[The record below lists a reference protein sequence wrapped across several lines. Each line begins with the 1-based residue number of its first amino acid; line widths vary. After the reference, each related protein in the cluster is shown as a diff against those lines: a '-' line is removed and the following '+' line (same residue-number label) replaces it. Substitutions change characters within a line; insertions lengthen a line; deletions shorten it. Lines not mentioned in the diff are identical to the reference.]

1 MTDEHA
7 VLLRAL
13 HDRHGPALWR
23 YAVRLTS
30 DHQLAEDVVQETL
43 LRAWR
48 RPEIL
53 EQEESGSRAW
63 LFTVL
68 RNLVTDD
75 RRSAR
80 VHRELAVGGRVDD
93 ATEHRSA
100 IDRTDAMLD
109 SWLVTDALAQ
119 LSDDHRAVI
128 LFSYYGRKSIADIS
142 ALLNVPHGTVKSRL
156 HYGLRALRLALQE
169 RGVTK
174 E

>member
-1 MTDEHA
+1 MSDEHA
-7 VLLRAL
+7 VLLRVL
-13 HDRHGPALWR
+13 HDRHAPALWR

-43 LRAWR
+43 LRAWK
-48 RPEIL
+48 RPQIL
-53 EQEESGSRAW
+53 EQDESASRAW

-80 VHRELAVGGRVDD
+80 VHRETAVGPAEVPERR
-93 ATEHRSA
+93 AA
-100 IDRTDAMLD
+100 IDETDAMLD

-119 LSDDHRAVI
+119 LSADHRAVI
-128 LFSYYGRKSIADIS
+128 VLSYYGRKSIADI
-142 ALLNVPHGTVKSRL
+142 ALALNLPNGTVKSRL

-169 RGVTK
+169 RGVTR

>member
-1 MTDEHA
+1 MSDEHA

-13 HDRHGPALWR
+13 HDRHAPALWR

-30 DHQLAEDVVQETL
+30 DPQLAEDVVQETL
-43 LRAWR
+43 LRAWK
-48 RPEIL
+48 RPQIL
-53 EQEESGSRAW
+53 EQDESASRAW

-80 VHRELAVGGRVDD
+80 AHREFASEDVPER
-93 ATEHRSA
+93 TTM
-100 IDRTDAMLD
+100 DRTDALLD
-109 SWLVTDALAQ
+109 TWLVTDALAQ
-119 LSDDHRAVI
+119 LSADHRTVI
-128 LFSYYGRKSIADIS
+128 VLSYYGRKSIADIAAVLQLPS
-142 ALLNVPHGTVKSRL
+142 GTVKSRL

-169 RGVTK
+169 RGVTR

>member
-1 MTDEHA
+1 MTALPQDHA
-7 VLLRAL
+7 LLLREL
-13 HDRHGPALWR
+13 HDRHAPALWR

-30 DHQLAEDVVQETL
+30 DPQLAEDVVQETL

-48 RPEIL
+48 RPSIL
-53 EQEESGSRAW
+53 EQDEAASRAW

-68 RNLVTDD
+68 RNLITDD

-80 VHRELAVGGRVDD
+80 VHRELASGADLPD
-93 ATEHRSA
+93 HSIA
-100 IDRTDAMLD
+100 DRTDAMLD

-119 LSDDHRAVI
+119 LSEDHRAVI
-128 LFSYYGRKSIADIS
+128 VLAYYGRRSVADI
-142 ALLNVPHGTVKSRL
+142 AATLRLPPGTVKSRL

-169 RGVTK
+169 RGVTR